1 MWHLRG
7 HEKGCC
13 FMRVE
18 TIRQNAS
25 YLTSVGNIHVGLLK
39 FFTVLHWPQETAKC

>member
-13 FMRVE
+13 FMRE
-18 TIRQNAS
+18 TNKAECILFDSA
-25 YLTSVGNIHVGLLK
+25 GNIHVGLLK